1 MPQNDSDF
9 EEKLEQALAAYADP
23 GDAGHPQVLAARVLA
38 AVEDQRRK
46 RRWWLCFG
54 IAAPALACLLLIAI
68 AVLRQPEI
76 APRPAGT
83 AMVPASAPAVQAPVV
98 VRPRM
103 ERVRGLAGLRQTRT
117 LPKLDQF
124 PAPAPL
130 TEQERL
136 LVNLAAHTSPEIQQ
150 DLVQAQQ
157 QASMPLHIA
166 ELNIAPLNETI
177 KP

>member
-9 EEKLEQALAAYADP
+9 EEKFEQALAAYTDP
-23 GDAGHPQVLAARVLA
+23 GDAGHPQMLTARVLV
-38 AVEDQRRK
+38 AVEGQRRK
-46 RRWWLCFG
+46 QRWWLGFG
-54 IAAPALACLLLIAI
+54 IAAPALACLLLIAV
-68 AVLRQPEI
+68 AVLRQPEP
-76 APRPAGT
+76 ARRPAVT
-83 AMVPASAPAVQAPVV
+83 AMVPASAPAVQAPIV

-103 ERVRGLAGLRQTRT
+103 ERVRGPAVRRQTRT

-150 DLVQAQQ
+150 DLVQAQR
-157 QASMPLHIA
+157 QAGMPLHIA
-166 ELNIAPLNETI
+166 ELDIAPLNETT

>member
-9 EEKLEQALAAYADP
+9 EEKFEQALAAYADP
-23 GDAGHPQVLAARVLA
+23 GDAGHQQMLTARVLA
-38 AVEDQRRK
+38 AVEDRRKK
-46 RRWWLCFG
+46 RRWWFGFG

-68 AVLRQPEI
+68 AVLRQPEH
-76 APRPAGT
+76 ALRPVVT
-83 AMVPASAPAVQAPVV
+83 AVVPASAPAVQAPAAA
-98 VRPRM
+98 RPRL
-103 ERVRGLAGLRQTRT
+103 ERVRGPAVRRQTRT

-157 QASMPLHIA
+157 KAGMPLHIA

>member
-9 EEKLEQALAAYADP
+9 DEKFEQALAAYADP
-23 GDAGHPQVLAARVLA
+23 GDAGHPQRLTARVLA
-38 AVEDQRRK
+38 AVEGQRRK
-46 RRWWLCFG
+46 RNWWFVFG

-68 AVLRQPEI
+68 AVLRQPEP
-76 APRPAGT
+76 ALRPAET
-83 AMVPASAPAVQAPVV
+83 AMVPASAPAVHAPVV
-98 VRPRM
+98 ARPRM
-103 ERVRGLAGLRQTRT
+103 ERVRGPAARSQTRT

-136 LVNLAAHTSPEIQQ
+136 LVNLAAHTSPEMQQ

-157 QASMPLHIA
+157 QAGMPLHIA